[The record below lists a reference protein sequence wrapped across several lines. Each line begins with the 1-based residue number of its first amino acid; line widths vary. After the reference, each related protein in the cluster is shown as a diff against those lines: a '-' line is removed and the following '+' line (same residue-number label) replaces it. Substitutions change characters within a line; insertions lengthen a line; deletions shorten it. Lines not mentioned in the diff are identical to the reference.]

1 MSITH
6 FKVTGHLKVT
16 ANDEK
21 TRRQAMHKVTVL
33 DKKDA
38 ENCPIRDVI
47 DRIGDK
53 WSLLILVVLSQ
64 QPTRFNALKR
74 AIGNISQKVLT
85 KTLKELEQEGYIT
98 RTVFDESPPKVV
110 YQLTDMGLSVLIPVS
125 HLIDWAEQNHANIK
139 KNRALYDEQNS

>member
-1 MSITH
+1 
-6 FKVTGHLKVT
+6 
-16 ANDEK
+16 
-21 TRRQAMHKVTVL
+21 MHKVTVL

-53 WSLLILVVLSQ
+53 WSLLILVVLSE

-110 YQLTDMGLSVLIPVS
+110 YQLTEMGFSILTPVG
-125 HLIDWAEQNHANIK
+125 HLINWAEENHANIK
-139 KNRALYDEQNS
+139 MNRALYDKQSS